1 MIKPASIALLIA
13 SALILSACN
22 QDKPATPEETQAFT
36 EKVVEAAVD
45 TVVTL
50 ANPASE
56 YCISIGG
63 ELEIKT
69 ETDGQVGICHLPSGE
84 QIEEWSLYRKA
95 NKQEVT
101 KAVDMVNP
109 AAAYCESLQG
119 KLDLPT
125 GVCTLPSGEAIEHWE
140 LFKRDHQQAKPQ
152 IGIANPASVY
162 CQSVDGKL
170 DLPTG
175 VCTLPN
181 GKALDQWELLKR
193 DHKRVESSSDV
204 TKPTS

>member
-1 MIKPASIALLIA
+1 MIKPASITLLIA
-13 SALILSACN
+13 SALMLSACN
-22 QDKPATPEETQAFT
+22 QDKPATAEETQAFT
-36 EKVVEAAVD
+36 DKVVVTAVD
-45 TVVTL
+45 TVVAL

-56 YCISIGG
+56 
-63 ELEIKT
+63 
-69 ETDGQVGICHLPSGE
+69 
-84 QIEEWSLYRKA
+84 
-95 NKQEVT
+95 
-101 KAVDMVNP
+101 NP
-109 AAAYCESLQG
+109 AAAYCEFLQG

-140 LFKRDHQQAKPQ
+140 LFKRDHQQTKPQ

-162 CQSVDGKL
+162 CESVDGKL

-181 GKALDQWELLKR
+181 GEALDQWELLKR
-193 DHKRVESSSDV
+193 DHKQTKPQIGIANPASVYCESLDGKLELSTSICTLPSGEALDEWKLFRRDHKQ